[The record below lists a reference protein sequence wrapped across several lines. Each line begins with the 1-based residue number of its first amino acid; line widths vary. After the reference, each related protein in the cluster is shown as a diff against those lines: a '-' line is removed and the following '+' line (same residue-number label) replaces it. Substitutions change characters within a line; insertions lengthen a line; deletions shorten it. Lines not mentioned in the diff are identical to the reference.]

1 MAYQWD
7 PEKAEINFRKHGV
20 SFVEASTVFADPLA
34 GSFHDPDHSDE
45 EDRFLTVG
53 RSASDRIIIVSH
65 TYRGDNVRIISAR
78 PAAPKEV
85 RAHEENGQS

>member
-20 SFVEASTVFADPLA
+20 SFEEASTVFDDALA
-34 GSFHDPDHSDE
+34 GSFHDLDHSDE

-53 RSASDRIIIVSH
+53 RSASDRIVIVSH

-85 RAHEENGQS
+85 RAYEENGQS